1 MVASS
6 GSLCRTC
13 SEPTRTAS
21 VISLGRRKDILFLA
35 GMKKRKEEGEKTRER
50 ETTLI

>member
-1 MVASS
+1 MAALS

-13 SEPTRTAS
+13 SEPTGTAS
-21 VISLGRRKDILFLA
+21 VISLGKRKDILFL
-35 GMKKRKEEGEKTRER
+35 GGTKKRKEEGEKTRER